1 MKIDK
6 IVYDIKH
13 LLNALTDD
21 TRINDSHLIFK
32 INNYWA
38 LFLKDDYIKTGHI
51 SKKYYQ
57 RIPLIDVH
65 AVTSADDPNVIGG
78 TVRFGKFTMPSILDL
93 GNEEPPVDIY
103 TAQRQERIY
112 FIDRNFLFELIKSK
126 DERLD
131 LFKYYF
137 YEGNTVY
144 IYPVVTRISF
154 IGLIENPLEAS
165 LFYTTPE
172 PLFNLSA
179 GIEYIVTQGSI
190 KCDTGD
196 GRINI
201 YSKGATFTV
210 YSSYTYSGDGVVYR
224 ANKIIDVTNDMEYPI
239 SPDMA
244 ERIILEILT
253 KDFMLERQTLADIF
267 NDSKDQFQ
275 SIRTGE

>member
-6 IVYDIKH
+6 IVYDLKH

-21 TRINDSHLIFK
+21 TSVNDAHLIFK

-38 LFLKDDYIKTGHI
+38 LFLKADYQETGNI

-65 AVTSADDPNVIGG
+65 GVSSADDPNVLGG
-78 TVRFGKFTMPSILDL
+78 TIRFGKFTMPSILDL
-93 GNEEPPVDIY
+93 GDEEPPVDIY
-103 TAQRQERIY
+103 TAQRQERLY
-112 FIDRNFLFELIKSK
+112 FIERDLLFELIRNK

-131 LFKYYF
+131 VFKYYF
-137 YEGNTVY
+137 YEENTAY
-144 IYPVVTRISF
+144 TYPVVDRVSF
-154 IGLIENPLEAS
+154 LGLIQNPLEAS

-172 PLFNLSA
+172 PLYNLA
-179 GIEYIVTQGSI
+179 NGIQYIVTQGSV
-190 KCDTGD
+190 KCDTGSKE
-196 GRINI
+196 NI
-201 YSKGATFTV
+201 YLKGYTLNANT
-210 YSSYTYSGDGVVYR
+210 SYTYSGDGVLYR
-224 ANKIIDVTNDMEYPI
+224 TNQVIDVTNDMEYPI

-253 KDFMLERQTLADIF
+253 KDFMLEKQTIADIF

-275 SIRTGE
+275 AIRSGG